1 MATAARRPR
10 RAAAEPLVRHIARY
24 KVLHLMLL
32 PALAWLVLFQYVPM
46 YGVTIAFQDFSLR
59 RGFLGSPYV
68 GLKHF
73 RWLFADPL
81 FVRSFANTWIIN
93 VGKLATG
100 FIATVTLA
108 LLINEVRHPAVRR
121 TVQTITYLPH
131 FVSWVILAGI
141 FNSLFTYETGAVS
154 RLIEAL
160 GLGKP
165 DFLQDNRYFRQFI
178 VITHVWKEVGW
189 GSIIYL
195 AAMAAINPELYEAA
209 WVDGAGRWTQMARI
223 TLPGIASTMMV
234 VFMINLG
241 NVLNWSFDQ
250 IYNLYSPLVYES
262 GDIMETWIVRNLS
275 QNPNFSRLAAAGFV
289 RAFIGMT
296 MLLIANSLARRFGR
310 TSIY

>member
-1 MATAARRPR
+1 
-10 RAAAEPLVRHIARY
+10 VRHIARY
-24 KVLHLMLL
+24 KVLHLMIL
-32 PALAWLVLFQYVPM
+32 PALVWLVVFQYIPI
-46 YGVTIAFQDFSLR
+46 YGVTISFQDFSLR
-59 RGFLGSPYV
+59 RGFFGSPYV

-73 RWLFADPL
+73 LWLFADPR
-81 FVRSFANTWIIN
+81 FVQAFANTWIIN
-93 VGKLATG
+93 VAKLALG
-100 FIATVTLA
+100 FLSAVTLA
-108 LLINEVRHPAVRR
+108 LLINEVRHPSLRR

-131 FVSWVILAGI
+131 FISWVILAGI

-154 RLIEAL
+154 RLLEAT
-160 GLGKP
+160 GIGKF

-178 VITHVWKEVGW
+178 VVTHVWKEVGW

-223 TLPGIASTMMV
+223 TLPGIASTMVV

-250 IYNLYSPLVYES
+250 IYNLYSPLVYDT

-275 QNPNFSRLAAAGFV
+275 QSPNFSRLAAAGFV

-296 MLLIANSLARRFGR
+296 MLLAANALARRFGR

>member
-1 MATAARRPR
+1 LGTAERRLR
-10 RAAAEPLVRHIARY
+10 RAGHEPLVRHIARY

-32 PALAWLVLFQYVPM
+32 PALLWLAVFQYVPI

-59 RGFLGSPYV
+59 RGFFASPYV

-73 RWLFADPL
+73 EWLFADPL

-93 VGKLATG
+93 LGKLALG
-100 FIATVTLA
+100 FVCTVTLA
-108 LLINEVRHPAVRR
+108 LLINEVRQPAVRR

-131 FVSWVILAGI
+131 FISWVILAGV

-154 RLIEAL
+154 RFVEAV
-160 GLGKP
+160 GLGKH
-165 DFLQDNRYFRQFI
+165 DFLQDNRSFRQFL
-178 VITHVWKEVGW
+178 VVTHVWKEVGW

-209 WVDGAGRWTQMARI
+209 RVDGAGRWTQMAAI
-223 TLPGIASTMMV
+223 TLPGIASTMVV

-289 RAFIGMT
+289 RAFIGMA
-296 MLLIANSLARRFGR
+296 MLVTANSLARRFGR
-310 TSIY
+310 TTIY